1 MPGSDSCRS
10 PKGCVRMNSKSKS
23 GRSIVKN
30 TILYSV
36 EAVFLVIGIVFYFL
50 SSKLADN
57 VQRVSLNIAEKDMII
72 YAGELI
78 NGEDTF
84 DAELEGDA
92 LTEGE
97 PAVSVGATQGVTYR
111 NIALFGVDSREG
123 QLLAGTRSDTI
134 MVASI
139 NEETKEVKLIS
150 VYRDSFLNVGDGAY
164 NKANVAYAKGGPER
178 AIEMLNHNFDLN
190 ITDYVTVGFRGLIDT
205 VESVDGIEMEISEEE
220 IEYLNSYQMM
230 MAQELGLEYTP
241 IEESGIQL
249 LNGLQATAYCRIRY
263 TAGSDFKR
271 TQRQRDVLIAVLEK
285 AKTKSLVEIN
295 NAINAVLPSVSTS
308 FSSGEIIELASAL
321 PMYKVVDNT
330 GMPFQKHRA
339 NAYVS
344 NKGSCIVPYD
354 LVSNVVELHRFL
366 FDVEVYEPS
375 EAVQQYNREI
385 RQQTEGYLEW

>member
-1 MPGSDSCRS
+1 MPDSDSCQS
-10 PKGCVRMNSKSKS
+10 PKGCVRMNSKSRS
-23 GRSIVKN
+23 GIIKN
-30 TILYSV
+30 TMLYSV
-36 EAVFLVIGIVFYFL
+36 EVVFLVLGILFYFL
-50 SSKLADN
+50 ASKLTDN
-57 VQRVSLNIAEKDMII
+57 VQRVSLNISEKDMTI
-72 YAGELI
+72 YAGELKDDE
-78 NGEDTF
+78 NSFGEQS
-84 DAELEGDA
+84 EGGTA
-92 LTEGE
+92 SGE
-97 PAVSVGATQGVTYR
+97 NSAMIGTADGVTYR

-123 QLLAGTRSDTI
+123 QLLLGTRTDTI

-139 NEETKEVKLIS
+139 NEKTKEVKLIS
-150 VYRDSFLNVGDGAY
+150 IYRDSFINVGDGAY

-230 MAQELGLEYTP
+230 MAQELGLEYVP
-241 IEESGIQL
+241 IEEPGVQL
-249 LNGLQATAYCRIRY
+249 LNGMQATAYCRIRY

-295 NAINAVLPSVSTS
+295 AAINAVLPSVSTS
-308 FSSGEIIELASAL
+308 FSSAEIIELASAL
-321 PMYKVVDNT
+321 PMYRVVDNT

-366 FDVEVYEPS
+366 FDVETYEPS
-375 EAVQQYNREI
+375 ETVQQYNREI